1 MTSNPVSLSVSF
13 LQKNIKFKYKQINKM
28 EKKTTI
34 VISRNIV
41 NKLCKRKTKIGDTYD
56 KIINDLI
63 YTDENAKKNGKI

>member
-1 MTSNPVSLSVSF
+1 
-13 LQKNIKFKYKQINKM
+13 M

-34 VISRNIV
+34 VLSRTIV

-63 YTDENAKKNGKI
+63 DTNENTKNNGKI